1 MDKVTPEDVADGI
14 EKLAKAFVALKNGIV
29 GLGALS
35 GLANLVEAFTKL
47 APLLSLV
54 KTIFG
59 TFRATIA
66 GIAATIGSAILAVTN
81 FITMLKEG
89 FSWLNK
95 ILMVVGIAFAAV
107 GAVIFGGR
115 LRSPQSWRQLVR

>member
-14 EKLAKAFVALKNGIV
+14 EKLAKAFVALKIGIV

-59 TFRATIA
+59 TFGATIA

-89 FSWLNK
+89 FSWLNE
-95 ILMVVGIAFAAV
+95 ILMVVGIALAAV
-107 GAVIFGGR
+107 GAVILGGR
-115 LRSPQSWRQLVR
+115 LRSPQS

>member
-14 EKLAKAFVALKNGIV
+14 EKLAKAFVALKIGIV

-59 TFRATIA
+59 TFGATIA
-66 GIAATIGSAILAVTN
+66 GIGATIGSAILAVTN

-89 FSWLNK
+89 FSWLNE
-95 ILMVVGIAFAAV
+95 ILMVVGIALAAV
-107 GAVIFGGR
+107 GAVVLGGR
-115 LRSPQSWRQLVR
+115 LRSPQSWRQLLR